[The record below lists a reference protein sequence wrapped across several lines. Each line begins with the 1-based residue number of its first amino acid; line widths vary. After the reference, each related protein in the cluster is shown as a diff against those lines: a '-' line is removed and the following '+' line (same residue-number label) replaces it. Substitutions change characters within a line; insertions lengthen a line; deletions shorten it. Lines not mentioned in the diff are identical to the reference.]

1 MEGWNEA
8 REEIWSKELL
18 LRRKLQYCAKVMQ
31 TPVDEISQNSYLF
44 NEFLAET
51 KLWWPFHKFWGMY
64 CFKRLKL
71 SAYSLMVLMQLEIW
85 ANNSFYGANIPDEN
99 LLLLFILLK
108 KIWLNLWF
116 GTALCKTPMEFPAM
130 IWVCTRPK
138 LFATMATLSVSI
150 VLIRLRSFTY
160 STFDSHLGKSFKL
173 LFRVLE

>member
-1 MEGWNEA
+1 M
-8 REEIWSKELL
+8 K
-18 LRRKLQYCAKVMQ
+18 
-31 TPVDEISQNSYLF
+31 
-44 NEFLAET
+44 
-51 KLWWPFHKFWGMY
+51 FHKIPTFSMNSWPKQNFDDLSTNFWGMY

-71 SAYSLMVLMQLEIW
+71 SAAYSLMVLMQLEIW

-116 GTALCKTPMEFPAM
+116 GTVLCKTPMEFPAM
-130 IWVCTRPK
+130 IWVCTWPK

-150 VLIRLRSFTY
+150 VLMRLRSFTY

-173 LFRVLE
+173 F